1 MAVLQVGYHLTDLP
15 STVLRSS
22 PAEQDMP
29 GLQSITGSYTLQ
41 PKMQAIVNG
50 FVDLSNVAV
59 ANITAAE
66 GLASYENIHPF
77 YVQVRKCRC

>member
-1 MAVLQVGYHLTDLP
+1 M
-15 STVLRSS
+15 
-22 PAEQDMP
+22 
-29 GLQSITGSYTLQ
+29 QSITGSYTLQ

-66 GLASYENIHPF
+66 GLASYDNIHP
-77 YVQVRKCRC
+77 YYIQVRRDCPLCVCIHWHYH